1 MDQRGDQLDEAA
13 ARLARLTARVE
24 AVLRRQGAALAAA
37 AETARDTTAGQA
49 SDAEL
54 VRLRQ
59 ENEAL
64 RAALHE
70 AESAREADFA
80 LRTEAAEALDRAIA
94 ELRSMADA
102 R

>member
-1 MDQRGDQLDEAA
+1 
-13 ARLARLTARVE
+13 
-24 AVLRRQGAALAAA
+24 
-37 AETARDTTAGQA
+37 
-49 SDAEL
+49 
-54 VRLRQ
+54 LRQ